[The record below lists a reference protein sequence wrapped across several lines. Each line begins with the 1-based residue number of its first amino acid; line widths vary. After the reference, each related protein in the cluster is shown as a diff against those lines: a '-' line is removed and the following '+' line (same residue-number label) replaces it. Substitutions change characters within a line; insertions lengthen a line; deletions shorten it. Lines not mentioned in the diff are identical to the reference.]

1 MNTPPRRTWEIMI
14 GLFFLVAGLA
24 AFASESF
31 PALMLILLG
40 GALLWRQYSQN
51 GSLDVS
57 SLFSSTPRRSAEA
70 LDEEPYYTGE
80 DDLPRQAGSEK
91 IYAHAL
97 RAVER
102 AGLSPDELQVLP
114 VDIGLM
120 VFKGD
125 QDPVIYR
132 TGDIPDDADYIQP
145 FVQLRLSR
153 RASGRIKFELVDSD
167 GQTLFAHE
175 EIHQLD
181 RGRNL
186 ITPAA
191 RLPIHDAQALRD
203 NWQLR
208 ISADGMPL
216 ANHRFGW
223 QESDERVIRR
233 HITEDGEISNELRTA
248 LAENRLQRMSLD
260 ELLGDDAAADDGA
273 AASSKRASSR

>member
-1 MNTPPRRTWEIMI
+1 MNTQPRRTWEILI

-40 GALLWRQYSQN
+40 GALLWRQYNQN
-51 GSLDVS
+51 ANFDIS
-57 SLFSSTPRRSAEA
+57 SLFSSTPRRTGEA
-70 LDEEPYYTGE
+70 LDEEPYFPEE

-120 VFKGD
+120 VFKSD
-125 QDPVIYR
+125 LEPVIYR
-132 TGDIPDDADYIQP
+132 NGDIPDDADYIQP

-153 RASGRIKFELVDSD
+153 RAAGRIKFELIDSD
-167 GQTLFAHE
+167 GQILFVHE

-216 ANHRFGW
+216 ATHRFGW
-223 QESDERVIRR
+223 QESDERAMRR
-233 HITEDGEISNELRTA
+233 HMTEDGEISNELRTA

-260 ELLGDDAAADDGA
+260 ELLGDEEADDGA
-273 AASSKRASSR
+273 AASGRKASGR